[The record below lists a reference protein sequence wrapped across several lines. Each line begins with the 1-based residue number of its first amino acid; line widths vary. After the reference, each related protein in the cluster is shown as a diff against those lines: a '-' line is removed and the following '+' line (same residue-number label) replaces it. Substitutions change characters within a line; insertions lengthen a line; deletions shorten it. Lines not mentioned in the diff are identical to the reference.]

1 MEAGG
6 DGGAHVIVVKLGG
19 TEGLDHD
26 AIADDVAA
34 HWSDGGRLVL
44 VHGGGAAATRLGEAL
59 GVPPRF
65 ITSPSG
71 HASRYTDRA
80 TLEVFTMAV
89 AGGVNK
95 AWVERLQ
102 TRGVPALGLSG
113 LDGRLIEAR
122 HKRSVRSV
130 ERGKT
135 VILRD
140 DHTGAV
146 ERVDAGLLRLLLDE
160 GFLPVVAPLAAS
172 REGAA
177 VNVDGDRAAAAI
189 AVALAADALVLLS
202 NVPGLLRDFPDEAS
216 LVPRLAAADVA
227 AAFEWAEG
235 RMKKK
240 LEGAEAAVAGGVAR
254 AVLADGRIASPLRRA
269 LAGHGTV
276 VA

>member
-1 MEAGG
+1 M
-6 DGGAHVIVVKLGG
+6 IVVKLGG
-19 TEGLDHD
+19 AEGLDHD

-34 HWSDGGRLVL
+34 HWSDGTRFVL

-65 ITSPSG
+65 VTSPSG
-71 HASRYTDRA
+71 HTSRYTDRA
-80 TLEVFTMAV
+80 TLEAFTMAV

-102 TRGVPALGLSG
+102 ARGVPALGLSG

-140 DHTGAV
+140 DHTGSV
-146 ERVDAGLLRLLLDE
+146 ERVDASLLRLLQ
-160 GFLPVVAPLAAS
+160 GAGYLPVIAPLAAS
-172 REGAA
+172 HEGAA
-177 VNVDGDRAAAAI
+177 VNVDGDRAASAI
-189 AVALAADALVLLS
+189 AIALAADALVLLS
-202 NVPGLLRDFPDEAS
+202 NVPGLLRAFPDEAS
-216 LVPRLAAADVA
+216 LVPRVA
-227 AAFEWAEG
+227 AAEVEAALAWAHG
-235 RMKKK
+235 RMRKK
-240 LEGAEAAVAGGVAR
+240 LEGASAAVAGGVAR
-254 AVLADGRIASPLRRA
+254 AILADGRGESPLRRA

>member
-1 MEAGG
+1 VARGRGG
-6 DGGAHVIVVKLGG
+6 GVGVIVVKLGG
-19 TEGLDHD
+19 VEGLDHD

-34 HWSDGGRLVL
+34 HWAQGARLVL

-65 ITSPSG
+65 VTSPSG
-71 HASRYTDRA
+71 HTSRYTDRA
-80 TLEVFTMAV
+80 TLEAFTMAV

-135 VILRD
+135 VVLRD

-146 ERVDAGLLRLLLDE
+146 ERIDAGLLRLLLGA

-172 REGAA
+172 HEGAA
-177 VNVDGDRAAAAI
+177 VNVDGDRAASAI

-202 NVPGLLRDFPDEAS
+202 NVPGLLRAFPDEAS
-216 LVPRLAAADVA
+216 LVPRVAVADVESA
-227 AAFEWAEG
+227 LGWAQG

-240 LEGAEAAVAGGVAR
+240 LEGAAAAVAGGVAR
-254 AVLADGRIASPLRRA
+254 AVLADGRGASPLRRA